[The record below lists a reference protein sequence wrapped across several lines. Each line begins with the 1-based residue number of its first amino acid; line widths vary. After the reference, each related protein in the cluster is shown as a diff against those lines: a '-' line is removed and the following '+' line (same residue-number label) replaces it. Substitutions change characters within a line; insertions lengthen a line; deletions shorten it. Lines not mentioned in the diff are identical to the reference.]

1 MPEKLT
7 EFDAAEYI
15 EDAGPFLEACME
27 EDPGDGSVIRA
38 GLSAIARSQ
47 NVSELA
53 RDAGLNRG
61 NLYKALSEE
70 GNPSFATV
78 SQGHTRARTTAA
90 L

>member
-47 NVSELA
+47 NVS
-53 RDAGLNRG
+53 
-61 NLYKALSEE
+61 
-70 GNPSFATV
+70 
-78 SQGHTRARTTAA
+78 
-90 L
+90 